1 MPAGGQAILS
11 GGGLVRV
18 LSIEATGGPNA
29 NITLANLTIQD
40 GWASRGAGLNVLA
53 QAGDVTIKGCSF
65 VNNRSETLGG
75 EIAEGGGARVTK
87 GEFGSGSA
95 IIRNSYFESNQ
106 ANHGAGL
113 FVLAP
118 SVTLEGNT
126 FVDNHLTLGGYL
138 LEGYFGAGAHVAT
151 TQGPVN
157 VFDNSFKDNHAPMP
171 AHGGGLYLNAVGFA
185 TTTVQDNTFSG
196 NQIEEA
202 GFGGGAYVSVIDAPL
217 HLAANIFRDNS
228 VASTDATGGGGGLY
242 VRLFGSFA
250 DGTFVNN
257 AFLGNKSGAAATAAW
272 LESLDTTVN
281 FINNTAVNN
290 QVTLDPLPV
299 VSSAVRMK
307 APTASIYNN
316 IIWGNNAS
324 WDLALAEGTWWVNLF
339 NNDIHSYIVPSTAA
353 LNRGE
358 NIDADP
364 ELSVFAGYYIGTD
377 TSLVIDAGSNL
388 APALPLLDING
399 DARRLSGNG
408 EAIVDI
414 GADEFTGDSPRWE
427 QARKIT
433 GSNPIEFGY
442 FGYAV
447 ALEGDTLVVGAPG
460 ENVGGYMGAGAAYI
474 FYRNEG
480 GPGAWSQIAR
490 LTAPPSFVEE
500 DAGFG
505 LAVAIDG
512 NTVVVGA
519 PNQDSEHWDTGA
531 AYMFG
536 RHTGGADAWGQKEDL
551 LLSRSP
557 SDNGGFGYSVA
568 IENDIVVVGAPG
580 EESSIPLPTPSGP
593 GAVHIF
599 GPGDYWL
606 QKVSPWEQSPYFEPY
621 GDVTNASF
629 GAFISMLDDILVV
642 GAPYQHNDVLR
653 AGAVYTIVDDQG
665 PWGQWRLLDEI
676 APTDVPRNL
685 GNVSAVATDAGPLMA
700 WSRQFQPSIF
710 VYDRHSPRFGVFWN
724 AQRLIPLPEDV
735 EEYGGYF
742 EGFGWSLSMH
752 GGWLVSGTL
761 YDGDNGDSSGS
772 AYLYYRD
779 KLCADCWGGVQKLL
793 ASDGHEY
800 EYFGGA
806 TAIDG
811 RTLAVGSGA
820 DGEFYSQGAVYIYE
834 MTLPEV
840 VVPEGWTAAEEFVG
854 IINPGER
861 RGYEF
866 RNDHTGH
873 LRASLIFGSEF
884 NLKVYRPDGTL
895 FAEAQANES
904 PILVSIT
911 DAQAGV
917 WRFAVTAIET
927 SRRHDPFSLAIFV
940 GDEDGDRIPDTVD
953 NCPAV
958 PNPEQKDEDGDGVGD
973 ACDEVGDVTPPT
985 LELAVDPS
993 VLWPPNH
1000 KLVQITPAITV
1011 TDDTDPNPTVA
1022 LTLVTTNEGDETNT
1036 YDPDYDATLGD
1047 GHTLDDIQIVDGN
1060 IYLRAERSGTG
1071 TGRVYTLIYTA
1082 TDASGNTATA
1092 SATVTVPHN
1101 Q

>member
-1 MPAGGQAILS
+1 MNLVAATFTATATYEYTSAEDYALTINGAENGAEPCTSVANADGSITIVCPDGTTATVPGDRPCSVAKVTDGSVSVVCPDETYVPLPGEESCTVVENADGSFRVECQDGSSVTMAAGGAASLSEGSSVIMPAGGQAILS

-388 APALPLLDING
+388 APALPLLD
-399 DARRLSGNG
+399 
-408 EAIVDI
+408 
-414 GADEFTGDSPRWE
+414 
-427 QARKIT
+427 
-433 GSNPIEFGY
+433 
-442 FGYAV
+442 
-447 ALEGDTLVVGAPG
+447 
-460 ENVGGYMGAGAAYI
+460 
-474 FYRNEG
+474 
-480 GPGAWSQIAR
+480 
-490 LTAPPSFVEE
+490 
-500 DAGFG
+500 
-505 LAVAIDG
+505 
-512 NTVVVGA
+512 
-519 PNQDSEHWDTGA
+519 
-531 AYMFG
+531 
-536 RHTGGADAWGQKEDL
+536 
-551 LLSRSP
+551 
-557 SDNGGFGYSVA
+557 
-568 IENDIVVVGAPG
+568 
-580 EESSIPLPTPSGP
+580 
-593 GAVHIF
+593 
-599 GPGDYWL
+599 
-606 QKVSPWEQSPYFEPY
+606 
-621 GDVTNASF
+621 
-629 GAFISMLDDILVV
+629 
-642 GAPYQHNDVLR
+642 
-653 AGAVYTIVDDQG
+653 
-665 PWGQWRLLDEI
+665 
-676 APTDVPRNL
+676 
-685 GNVSAVATDAGPLMA
+685 
-700 WSRQFQPSIF
+700 
-710 VYDRHSPRFGVFWN
+710 
-724 AQRLIPLPEDV
+724 
-735 EEYGGYF
+735 
-742 EGFGWSLSMH
+742 
-752 GGWLVSGTL
+752 
-761 YDGDNGDSSGS
+761 
-772 AYLYYRD
+772 
-779 KLCADCWGGVQKLL
+779 
-793 ASDGHEY
+793 
-800 EYFGGA
+800 
-806 TAIDG
+806 
-811 RTLAVGSGA
+811 
-820 DGEFYSQGAVYIYE
+820 
-834 MTLPEV
+834 
-840 VVPEGWTAAEEFVG
+840 
-854 IINPGER
+854 
-861 RGYEF
+861 
-866 RNDHTGH
+866 
-873 LRASLIFGSEF
+873 
-884 NLKVYRPDGTL
+884 
-895 FAEAQANES
+895 
-904 PILVSIT
+904 
-911 DAQAGV
+911 
-917 WRFAVTAIET
+917 
-927 SRRHDPFSLAIFV
+927 
-940 GDEDGDRIPDTVD
+940 
-953 NCPAV
+953 
-958 PNPEQKDEDGDGVGD
+958 
-973 ACDEVGDVTPPT
+973 
-985 LELAVDPS
+985 
-993 VLWPPNH
+993 
-1000 KLVQITPAITV
+1000 
-1011 TDDTDPNPTVA
+1011 
-1022 LTLVTTNEGDETNT
+1022 
-1036 YDPDYDATLGD
+1036 
-1047 GHTLDDIQIVDGN
+1047 
-1060 IYLRAERSGTG
+1060 
-1071 TGRVYTLIYTA
+1071 
-1082 TDASGNTATA
+1082 
-1092 SATVTVPHN
+1092 
-1101 Q
+1101 